1 MRNELTSKNGGR
13 VFMLYLLYRIK
24 HSDAINGALL
34 DTHFYD
40 ILDNCTVVLLKL
52 RIIEFD
58 ASLDDVNNI

>member
-1 MRNELTSKNGGR
+1 
-13 VFMLYLLYRIK
+13 MLYLLYRIK